1 MEQHTRIG
9 ALDNLPDLEP
19 LQDMPTSKDIH
30 YWTHGDDEE
39 DEATIQ
45 AMLYTED
52 PQEAIKQR
60 LHCGGAYV
68 KEIMND

>member
-1 MEQHTRIG
+1 
-9 ALDNLPDLEP
+9 
-19 LQDMPTSKDIH
+19 MPTSKDIH